1 MMGDFWV
8 LDECEEFGKEHCDAF
23 AKCCRLTDFG
33 VFVQIRLGEFVN
45 PFLQIAALSLA
56 LEEARSKERFR

>member
-23 AKCCRLTDFG
+23 AKCCQPTDFV

-45 PFLQIAALSLA
+45 PFLQIAALSLV
-56 LEEARSKERFR
+56 LEEACSEERFR